1 MERTASIR
9 LIMTLPSVGENF
21 RQELPGTLRPRR
33 GEELLGRGFLHHPAG
48 VHEDDAVGHPPR
60 ESHLVR
66 DDDHRHAVLREV
78 GHDVK
83 DFVDHLR
90 IERRGGL
97 VEEHDLRLHRQRT
110 RDRDALLLAA
120 REVRGVVLCLVRDA
134 DPLARRHG
142 QRDVAQ
148 DVHLPEP
155 LVDGLELDHRV
166 GHQLITTRTSPAF
179 TAWPGLTRTSVTVP
193 GAPARSSFSIFIAS
207 ITRSVSPATT
217 VSPVLTATWVIIP
230 GSGAVRVWGPAPAAA
245 PPLVRMT

>member
-9 LIMTLPSVGENF
+9 LIMTLRSVGENF

-110 RDRDALLLAA
+110 LERVHAADEGALARARRAA
-120 REVRGVVLCLVRDA
+120 HD
-134 DPLARRHG
+134 DHLARRHG

-155 LVDGLELDHRV
+155 FVDGPELDHRV

-179 TAWPGLTRTSVTVP
+179 TAWPGLTRTSATVP

-217 VSPVLTATWVIIP
+217 VSPVLTATWVILP